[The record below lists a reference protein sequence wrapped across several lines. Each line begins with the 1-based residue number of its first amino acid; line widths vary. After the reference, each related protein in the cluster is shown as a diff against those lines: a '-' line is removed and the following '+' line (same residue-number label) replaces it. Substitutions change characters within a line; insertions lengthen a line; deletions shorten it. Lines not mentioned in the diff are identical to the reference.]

1 MIVQKKTYLLAYYFW
16 WRSNTPLYSVLYFA
30 LQDVHALRMDYII
43 LKKIDGLGQQICD
56 VIESDCKLELNDGS
70 KRNNAYE
77 ERTHASS
84 SKGPKLL
91 NQQKRFQCEN
101 ERNLTKLHCGVCR
114 FK

>member
-1 MIVQKKTYLLAYYFW
+1 MYMHSGW
-16 WRSNTPLYSVLYFA
+16 
-30 LQDVHALRMDYII
+30 II
-43 LKKIDGLGQQICD
+43 SFLKKIDGLSQQICD

-84 SKGPKLL
+84 SKGQKLL

-101 ERNLTKLHCGVCR
+101 ERNLTNCDVCR
-114 FK
+114 FKCSVYYSLKFFYVAIESTIVSGIL